1 MKVNVEKIVELMQK
15 KGWTQIE
22 LAERAQISRSYLSRV
37 LSGER
42 DGGST
47 FLIGMTRAFPKN
59 DIRDFIIL
67 DHKKQ

>member
-1 MKVNVEKIVELMQK
+1 MKMNVGIIKQLMQK
-15 KGWTQIE
+15 RGRNQTE

-47 FLIGMTRAFPKN
+47 FLIGMTRAFPEN
-59 DIRDFIIL
+59 HIRDFIIL
-67 DHKKQ
+67 DCKK

>member
-1 MKVNVEKIVELMQK
+1 MKMNVGIIKQLMQK
-15 KGWTQIE
+15 RGWNQTE

-47 FLIGMTRAFPKN
+47 FLIGMTRAFPEN

-67 DHKKQ
+67 DYKK

>member
-1 MKVNVEKIVELMQK
+1 MKMNVEKIVELMQK
-15 KGWTQIE
+15 RGWTQIE

-47 FLIGMTRAFPKN
+47 FLIGMSRAFPQN

-67 DHKKQ
+67 DHKK

>member
-1 MKVNVEKIVELMQK
+1 MKTNVEKIVELMEK
-15 KGWTQIE
+15 RGWTQIE

-47 FLIGMTRAFPKN
+47 FLIGMTKAFPEN
-59 DIRDFIIL
+59 DIRDFITW
-67 DHKKQ
+67 DYKK

>member
-1 MKVNVEKIVELMQK
+1 MKMNVEKIVKLMQK
-15 KGWTQIE
+15 RGWTQIE

-47 FLIGMTRAFPKN
+47 LIGMSRAFPQN

-67 DHKKQ
+67 DHKK

>member
-1 MKVNVEKIVELMQK
+1 MKMNVGIIKQLMQK
-15 KGWTQIE
+15 RGWNQTE
-22 LAERAQISRSYLSRV
+22 LAERAQISPSYLSRV

-47 FLIGMTRAFPKN
+47 FLIGMTRAFPEN

-67 DHKKQ
+67 DCKK